1 MTEGNGHG
9 TFHGFDGAGERTLS
23 ADGGLR
29 LHLVIWGVVVAG
41 LSLLTACGHQ
51 PPPLTA
57 QHETRRLEA
66 DFDQAWD
73 AAIRVLTE
81 RGYQVVVANQTSGI
95 LETDWQTINPEY
107 AASVFVTQYEDRYA
121 NCGKPSLGQAF
132 QGKQALLELAL
143 SQTRRRSTEVTIRA
157 RFRTHRF
164 TDLLWRGDQVTVE
177 CQSRGRL
184 EDEVAML
191 IQLQLVGEHLE
202 RLRRGIP

>member
-1 MTEGNGHG
+1 MVC
-9 TFHGFDGAGERTLS
+9 GAV
-23 ADGGLR
+23 A
-29 LHLVIWGVVVAG
+29 AG
-41 LSLLTACGHQ
+41 LALLLTACGHQ
-51 PPPLTA
+51 PPPPTA

-66 DFDQAWD
+66 DFDQAWE

-81 RGYQVVVANQTSGI
+81 HGYQLIVANQPSGI
-95 LETDWQTINPEY
+95 LQTDWQTINPEY
-107 AASVFVTQYEDRYA
+107 AASVFVTQHEDRYA
-121 NCGKPSLGQAF
+121 NCGKPGLGQAF

-143 SQTRRRSTEVTIRA
+143 TQTRRRSTEVTIRA
-157 RFRTHRF
+157 RFRTHRS
-164 TDLLWRGDQVTVE
+164 TDLLWRGGRQETVE